1 MWLLRS
7 IWNDIL
13 WLNSRLP
20 PAVRIAILIF
30 GVAFLVVAWYL
41 GAEWWTQP
49 VTFVLK
55 GMARESPRWQILGLH
70 IAVILIVY
78 ISYVIGRDR
87 KSH

>member
-20 PAVRIAILIF
+20 FAVRIAIVIF
-30 GVAFLVVAWYL
+30 GVAFLVVAWHL
-41 GAEWWTQP
+41 GAEWWAQP
-49 VTFVLK
+49 VTVVVK
-55 GMARESPRWQILGLH
+55 GMARESPRWQILGIV